1 VNIFILFLTRQYTTS
16 HKIMSSLHPN
26 NNKRKQKSLTSFF
39 TSSAKKK
46 EKKDDEEKENL
57 TTEEPKKMEGES
69 TVKENAAA
77 AVVVQGGELESL
89 FTEKTWLDV
98 FAENEFQKSYFKQL
112 SAFLSNEFKTQ
123 KVFPPKEHIFR
134 CFNTLPIDKVK
145 VVIIGQDPYHNY
157 NQAMGLCFSVNKG
170 IQTPGSLLNMYKELK
185 SDLNCRI
192 PTHGDLSK
200 WQSQGILMLNTSLT
214 VRAHNANSHSKKGW
228 EQFTDKAIEE
238 LAKARKN
245 IVFLLW
251 GKNAQDKEK
260 LIKRSGREHLVLK
273 SAHPSGLSAHRG
285 FFGNKHFSQTN
296 AYLKKNMI
304 EPIDWQIESATYR

>member
-1 VNIFILFLTRQYTTS
+1 MNIFIYFLTR
-16 HKIMSSLHPN
+16 HKIIMSSLHPN

>member
-1 VNIFILFLTRQYTTS
+1 
-16 HKIMSSLHPN
+16 MSSLQNN

-69 TVKENAAA
+69 TVKENAA

>member
-1 VNIFILFLTRQYTTS
+1 
-16 HKIMSSLHPN
+16 MSSLHPN

-228 EQFTDKAIEE
+228 EQFTDKAIED

>member
-1 VNIFILFLTRQYTTS
+1 
-16 HKIMSSLHPN
+16 MSSLHPN

-296 AYLKKNMI
+296 AYLKKNII

>member
-1 VNIFILFLTRQYTTS
+1 MNIFILFFDAR

-260 LIKRSGREHLVLK
+260 LIERSGREHLVLK

>member
-1 VNIFILFLTRQYTTS
+1 
-16 HKIMSSLHPN
+16 MSSLHPN

-57 TTEEPKKMEGES
+57 TTEEPKKMEVES

>member
-1 VNIFILFLTRQYTTS
+1 MTS
-16 HKIMSSLHPN
+16 N
-26 NNKRKQKSLTSFF
+26 AKRKVAPTQKSLTSFF
-39 TSSAKKK
+39 SAKK
-46 EKKDDEEKENL
+46 EKK
-57 TTEEPKKMEGES
+57 EEPKKDDEAE
-69 TVKENAAA
+69 KENIKTTATKSPEISSCAPPK
-77 AVVVQGGELESL
+77 GELEML
-89 FTEKTWLDV
+89 FSEKTWLEI

-112 SAFLSNEFKTQ
+112 SAFLANEFKTQ
-123 KVFPPKEHIFR
+123 RVFPPKEHIFR

-145 VVIIGQDPYHNY
+145 VVIIGQDPYHDT

-170 IQTPGSLLNMYKELK
+170 IKIPSSLLNMYKELK

-200 WQSQGILMLNTSLT
+200 WQSQGIMMLNTSLT

-228 EQFTDKAIEE
+228 EQFTDKAIEK

-251 GKNAQDKEK
+251 GKNAQEKEK
-260 LIKRSGREHLVLK
+260 LIKRSGNEHLVLK

-296 AYLKKNMI
+296 AYLKKNSI

>member
-1 VNIFILFLTRQYTTS
+1 MRIFLIFRCLAPFFGVI
-16 HKIMSSLHPN
+16 KIMSSLQTN

-39 TSSAKKK
+39 TAKKK
-46 EKKDDEEKENL
+46 EKKDDEEKENR

-69 TVKENAAA
+69 TVKENAAV
-77 AVVVQGGELESL
+77 VVVQRGELESL

-260 LIKRSGREHLVLK
+260 LIERSGREHLVLK

-296 AYLKKNMI
+296 AYLKKNEI

>member
-1 VNIFILFLTRQYTTS
+1 
-16 HKIMSSLHPN
+16 MSSLHPN

-77 AVVVQGGELESL
+77 AVVVQRGELESL

-112 SAFLSNEFKTQ
+112 SAFLSKEFKTQ
-123 KVFPPKEHIFR
+123 KVFPPKKHIFR

>member
-1 VNIFILFLTRQYTTS
+1 
-16 HKIMSSLHPN
+16 MSSLHPQN

-57 TTEEPKKMEGES
+57 TTEEPKKIEGES

-251 GKNAQDKEK
+251 GKNAQDKEN

>member
-1 VNIFILFLTRQYTTS
+1 MY
-16 HKIMSSLHPN
+16 SLHPN

>member
-1 VNIFILFLTRQYTTS
+1 
-16 HKIMSSLHPN
+16 MSSLQNN

-77 AVVVQGGELESL
+77 VVVVQGGELESL
-89 FTEKTWLDV
+89 FSEKTWLDV

-145 VVIIGQDPYHNY
+145 VVIIGQDPYHNH

-296 AYLKKNMI
+296 AYLKKNEI

>member
-1 VNIFILFLTRQYTTS
+1 
-16 HKIMSSLHPN
+16 MSSLQNN

-245 IVFLLW
+245 IVFLLL

>member
-1 VNIFILFLTRQYTTS
+1 
-16 HKIMSSLHPN
+16 MSSLHPN

-69 TVKENAAA
+69 TVKENAAVV
-77 AVVVQGGELESL
+77 VVVQGGELESL

-98 FAENEFQKSYFKQL
+98 FAENEFQKTYFKQL

-214 VRAHNANSHSKKGW
+214 VRAHSANSHSKKGW

>member
-1 VNIFILFLTRQYTTS
+1 
-16 HKIMSSLHPN
+16 MSSLHPN

-46 EKKDDEEKENL
+46 EKKDDEGRENL
-57 TTEEPKKMEGES
+57 TTEEPKHTLEKGES
-69 TVKENAAA
+69 TVKENAAV
-77 AVVVQGGELESL
+77 VVVQGGELESL

-214 VRAHNANSHSKKGW
+214 VRAHSANSHSKKGW

>member
-1 VNIFILFLTRQYTTS
+1 
-16 HKIMSSLHPN
+16 MSSLHPN

-77 AVVVQGGELESL
+77 AVVVQRGELESL

-123 KVFPPKEHIFR
+123 KVFPPKEHVFR

-145 VVIIGQDPYHNY
+145 VVILGQDPYHNY

-214 VRAHNANSHSKKGW
+214 VRAHSANSHSKKGW

>member
-1 VNIFILFLTRQYTTS
+1 
-16 HKIMSSLHPN
+16 MSSLHPN

-296 AYLKKNMI
+296 AYLKKNEI

>member
-1 VNIFILFLTRQYTTS
+1 MNFYLLHTTRKHFSSQKMTS
-16 HKIMSSLHPN
+16 N
-26 NNKRKQKSLTSFF
+26 AKRKVAPTQKSLTSFF
-39 TSSAKKK
+39 SAKK
-46 EKKDDEEKENL
+46 EKK
-57 TTEEPKKMEGES
+57 EEPKKDDEAE
-69 TVKENAAA
+69 KENIKTTATKSPEISSSAPPK
-77 AVVVQGGELESL
+77 GELEML
-89 FTEKTWLDV
+89 FSEKTWLEI

-112 SAFLSNEFKTQ
+112 SAFLANEFKTQ
-123 KVFPPKEHIFR
+123 RVFPPKEHIFR

-145 VVIIGQDPYHNY
+145 VVIIGQDPYHDT

-170 IQTPGSLLNMYKELK
+170 IKIPSSLLNMYKELK

-200 WQSQGILMLNTSLT
+200 WQSQGIMMLNTSLT

-228 EQFTDKAIEE
+228 EQFTDKAIEK

-251 GKNAQDKEK
+251 GKNAQEKEK
-260 LIKRSGREHLVLK
+260 LIKRSGNEHLVLK

-296 AYLKKNMI
+296 AYLKKNSI

>member
-1 VNIFILFLTRQYTTS
+1 MTS
-16 HKIMSSLHPN
+16 N
-26 NNKRKQKSLTSFF
+26 AKRKVAPTQKSLTSFF
-39 TSSAKKK
+39 SAKK
-46 EKKDDEEKENL
+46 EKK
-57 TTEEPKKMEGES
+57 EEPKKDDEAE
-69 TVKENAAA
+69 KENIKTTATKSPEISSSAPPK
-77 AVVVQGGELESL
+77 GELEML
-89 FTEKTWLDV
+89 FSEKTWLEI

-112 SAFLSNEFKTQ
+112 SAFLANEFKTQ
-123 KVFPPKEHIFR
+123 RVFPPKEHIFR

-145 VVIIGQDPYHNY
+145 VVIIGQDPYHDT

-170 IQTPGSLLNMYKELK
+170 IKIPSSLLNMYKELK

-200 WQSQGILMLNTSLT
+200 WQSQGIMMLNTSLT

-228 EQFTDKAIEE
+228 EQFTDKAIEK

-251 GKNAQDKEK
+251 GKNAQEKEK
-260 LIKRSGREHLVLK
+260 LIKRSGNEHLVLK

-296 AYLKKNMI
+296 AYLKKNSI
-304 EPIDWQIESATYR
+304 EGGPGHQNLMRAVNRQPLFTARDDS

>member
-1 VNIFILFLTRQYTTS
+1 
-16 HKIMSSLHPN
+16 MSSLQTN

-77 AVVVQGGELESL
+77 AVVVQRGELESL

-214 VRAHNANSHSKKGW
+214 VRAHSANSHSKKGW

>member
-1 VNIFILFLTRQYTTS
+1 MNIFILFFDASLKK
-16 HKIMSSLHPN
+16 KIMSSLHPN

-69 TVKENAAA
+69 TVKENAAVV
-77 AVVVQGGELESL
+77 VVVQGGELESL

>member
-1 VNIFILFLTRQYTTS
+1 
-16 HKIMSSLHPN
+16 MSSLHPN

-245 IVFLLW
+245 IVFLVW

-260 LIKRSGREHLVLK
+260 LIERSGREHLVLK

>member
-1 VNIFILFLTRQYTTS
+1 
-16 HKIMSSLHPN
+16 MSSLQTN

>member
-1 VNIFILFLTRQYTTS
+1 
-16 HKIMSSLHPN
+16 MSSLHPN

-251 GKNAQDKEK
+251 GKNAQEKEK
-260 LIKRSGREHLVLK
+260 LIKRSGNEHLVLK

-296 AYLKKNMI
+296 AYLKKNSI

>member
-1 VNIFILFLTRQYTTS
+1 
-16 HKIMSSLHPN
+16 MSSLHPN

-285 FFGNKHFSQTN
+285 YFGNKHFSQTN

>member
-1 VNIFILFLTRQYTTS
+1 MTRQYTTS

>member
-1 VNIFILFLTRQYTTS
+1 
-16 HKIMSSLHPN
+16 MSSLHPN

-98 FAENEFQKSYFKQL
+98 FAENEFQKSYFIQL

>member
-1 VNIFILFLTRQYTTS
+1 MRIFLIFRCLAPFFGVI
-16 HKIMSSLHPN
+16 KIMSSLQTN

-39 TSSAKKK
+39 TAKKK
-46 EKKDDEEKENL
+46 EKKDDEEKENR

-69 TVKENAAA
+69 TVKENAAV
-77 AVVVQGGELESL
+77 VVVQRGELESL

>member
-1 VNIFILFLTRQYTTS
+1 
-16 HKIMSSLHPN
+16 MSSLHPQN

-46 EKKDDEEKENL
+46 EKKEDEEKENL

>member
-1 VNIFILFLTRQYTTS
+1 
-16 HKIMSSLHPN
+16 
-26 NNKRKQKSLTSFF
+26 
-39 TSSAKKK
+39 
-46 EKKDDEEKENL
+46 
-57 TTEEPKKMEGES
+57 MEGES

-77 AVVVQGGELESL
+77 AVVVQRGELESL

-214 VRAHNANSHSKKGW
+214 VRAHSANSHSKKGW

>member
-1 VNIFILFLTRQYTTS
+1 MNIFILFFAR
-16 HKIMSSLHPN
+16 HKIIMSSLHPN

>member
-1 VNIFILFLTRQYTTS
+1 
-16 HKIMSSLHPN
+16 MSSLQTN

-39 TSSAKKK
+39 TAKKK
-46 EKKDDEEKENL
+46 EKKDDEEKENR

-69 TVKENAAA
+69 TVKENAAV
-77 AVVVQGGELESL
+77 VVVQRGELESL

-304 EPIDWQIESATYR
+304 EPIAVSYTHLTLPTILRV

>member
-1 VNIFILFLTRQYTTS
+1 
-16 HKIMSSLHPN
+16 MSSLHPN

-170 IQTPGSLLNMYKELK
+170 IQTPGSLLNMYKEMK

>member
-1 VNIFILFLTRQYTTS
+1 
-16 HKIMSSLHPN
+16 MSSLHPN

-98 FAENEFQKSYFKQL
+98 STENEFQKSYFKQH
-112 SAFLSNEFKTQ
+112 SAVLSNEFKTQ

>member
-1 VNIFILFLTRQYTTS
+1 
-16 HKIMSSLHPN
+16 MSSLHPQN

-304 EPIDWQIESATYR
+304 EPIDWQIESATYQ

>member
-1 VNIFILFLTRQYTTS
+1 LTR

>member
-1 VNIFILFLTRQYTTS
+1 MAPFFVIKI
-16 HKIMSSLHPN
+16 KPIMSSLHAN
-26 NNKRKQKSLTSFF
+26 NDKRKQKSLTSFF

-46 EKKDDEEKENL
+46 EKKDDEGRENL
-57 TTEEPKKMEGES
+57 TTEEPKHTLEKGES
-69 TVKENAAA
+69 TVKENAAV
-77 AVVVQGGELESL
+77 VVVQGGELESL
-89 FTEKTWLDV
+89 FTEKTWLEV

-123 KVFPPKEHIFR
+123 KVFPPKEHVFR

-145 VVIIGQDPYHNY
+145 VVILGQDPYHNY

-214 VRAHNANSHSKKGW
+214 VRAHSANSHSKKGW

>member
-1 VNIFILFLTRQYTTS
+1 
-16 HKIMSSLHPN
+16 MSSLHAN

-46 EKKDDEEKENL
+46 EKKDDEGRENL
-57 TTEEPKKMEGES
+57 TTEEPKHTLEKGES
-69 TVKENAAA
+69 TVKENAAV
-77 AVVVQGGELESL
+77 VVVQGGELESL
-89 FTEKTWLDV
+89 FTEKTWLEF

-123 KVFPPKEHIFR
+123 KVFPPKEHVFR

-145 VVIIGQDPYHNY
+145 VVILGQDPYHNY

-214 VRAHNANSHSKKGW
+214 VRAHSANSHSKKGW

>member
-1 VNIFILFLTRQYTTS
+1 
-16 HKIMSSLHPN
+16 MSSLHLQN

>member
-1 VNIFILFLTRQYTTS
+1 
-16 HKIMSSLHPN
+16 MSSLHPN

-69 TVKENAAA
+69 TVKENAA